1 LKEAGAKVQRPLW
14 ASTSTKNPDY
24 PDTKYVDELIGPNTV
39 NTLPEPTLHA
49 FADHGTIACT
59 INKDV
64 TVSRRQW
71 AQLAMNQIDV
81 DEVADQ
87 LEREGVASFI
97 QSFEELIH
105 ALETKAATL

>member
-97 QSFEELIH
+97 QSFEELIQ